1 MKNTYPVQFDKYNRP
16 VRIPE
21 KNTGETLVEVKGY
34 ITAEKRINDMINAG
48 MRLQESRK
56 ELYDFYDGNAADLSF
71 SDPTRSP
78 NYDMADAFQS
88 QVAAKNRLRRSQMAQ
103 EASKMGSEGN
113 NTPEPSKEPVKA
125 SVKDP
130 VKAPE

>member
-1 MKNTYPVQFDKYNRP
+1 MKITYPVQFDKYNRP
-16 VRIPE
+16 VRILE
-21 KNTGETLVEVKGY
+21 KNTGEMLVEVKGY

-48 MRLQESRK
+48 VRLQESRK
-56 ELYDFYDGNAADLSF
+56 ELYDFYDGNPANLSF

-103 EASKMGSEGN
+103 EASEKDSEGN
-113 NTPEPSKEPVKA
+113 NTPESSKEPVKA
-125 SVKDP
+125 SD
-130 VKAPE
+130 KAPE